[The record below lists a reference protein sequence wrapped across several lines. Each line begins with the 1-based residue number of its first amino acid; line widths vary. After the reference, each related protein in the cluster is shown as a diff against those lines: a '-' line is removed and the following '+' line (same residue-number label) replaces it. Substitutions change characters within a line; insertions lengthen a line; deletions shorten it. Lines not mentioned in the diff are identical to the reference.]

1 MSEVWTSWEG
11 EVIGGAFPLRR
22 FLGGS
27 DHSGVFLTACTA
39 QNTANAAI
47 KIVAA
52 DPALDEAQLS
62 RWRTAA
68 TLSHPHLIRLL
79 DMGRCQLADRPFLF
93 VVMEYAEQTLSQI
106 LPRRALTADEVQE
119 MLPPTLDALAFLHRK
134 ILVHGQLKPSN
145 FLVVSDQLKLSSDG
159 IRPAGQSTS
168 GLAQS
173 SAYDPPEEKNGSIS
187 TAGDI
192 WALGVT
198 MVEALTQRPA
208 AGPDESNQAAL
219 LPTSV
224 PAAFAATL
232 RRCLSRNPADRPT
245 VSDLEAEITGPPPAP
260 VVPLA
265 QPVARQ
271 APEQVIPSRKPPKQR
286 VSVATIATVLLVLVI
301 IWAGLR
307 LLQVKPK
314 PPQAAADTADI
325 SSQQTIA
332 AAAPSTQPAPL
343 PSPAAPAAPDRP
355 APAAAD
361 TSASVLHQEI
371 PEVARSANDTIRG
384 HFKVA
389 VRVKVDGSGNVVDAT
404 LEDPG
409 PSKYFARVATAAARK
424 WKFARAKQQDSREW
438 LLWFEFARD
447 SATAYAESQAPP

>member
-168 GLAQS
+168 GSAQS

-208 AGPDESNQAAL
+208 AGPDESNQGRALAHECSGSLRGDATTLLESQPRRSSHGQRPRSRDYRAAAGACGAAC
-219 LPTSV
+219 PTGRPPSTRAGHSV
-224 PAAFAATL
+224 TQAAQAACVGCDY
-232 RRCLSRNPADRPT
+232 RNSALSIGHN
-245 VSDLEAEITGPPPAP
+245 LGW
-260 VVPLA
+260 LA
-265 QPVARQ
+265 AVAGQ
-271 APEQVIPSRKPPKQR
+271 
-286 VSVATIATVLLVLVI
+286 T
-301 IWAGLR
+301 
-307 LLQVKPK
+307 
-314 PPQAAADTADI
+314 QAAASRCRYCRHILAANHCGCGPFDTTGPTAFARG
-325 SSQQTIA
+325 SCGAGPARTSRSGHFLLG
-332 AAAPSTQPAPL
+332 AAP
-343 PSPAAPAAPDRP
+343 R
-355 APAAAD
+355 
-361 TSASVLHQEI
+361 
-371 PEVARSANDTIRG
+371 
-384 HFKVA
+384 
-389 VRVKVDGSGNVVDAT
+389 
-404 LEDPG
+404 
-409 PSKYFARVATAAARK
+409 
-424 WKFARAKQQDSREW
+424 DSRSCTQ
-438 LLWFEFARD
+438 RQRHD
-447 SATAYAESQAPP
+447 SGSF